1 MRWLFVYGTLMP
13 GRLRWPLIADDV
25 VRQRPSA
32 VPGTLYDTGLGYPAF
47 VVGGDHRVP
56 GWLLGL
62 SERAST
68 VFEQLEFVLR
78 KIGDEASFRV
88 GDGHRDRDYF
98 DAGLESLSGC
108 LRQHPARAGEHA
120 ERQQGLTP
128 SQHDAGAV
136 ERDMWW
142 LKSLE

>member
-1 MRWLFVYGTLMP
+1 MPDLACSGSMRWLFVYGTLMP

-68 VFEQLEFVLR
+68 VFEQLDVVEGPHYRRTDVTTVDGVPALTYAY
-78 KIGDEASFRV
+78 IGDPAGFTV
-88 GDGHRDRDYF
+88 LDGPWDRD
-98 DAGLESLSGC
+98 D
-108 LRQHPARAGEHA
+108 
-120 ERQQGLTP
+120 ER
-128 SQHDAGAV
+128 
-136 ERDMWW
+136 
-142 LKSLE
+142 

>member
-1 MRWLFVYGTLMP
+1 MPDLACSGSMRWLFVYGTLMP

-68 VFEQLEFVLR
+68 VFEQLDVVEGPHYRRTDVTTVDGVRALTYAF
-78 KIGDEASFRV
+78 IGDPAGFTV
-88 GDGHRDRDYF
+88 LDGPWDRD
-98 DAGLESLSGC
+98 E
-108 LRQHPARAGEHA
+108 
-120 ERQQGLTP
+120 ER
-128 SQHDAGAV
+128 
-136 ERDMWW
+136 
-142 LKSLE
+142 

>member
-1 MRWLFVYGTLMP
+1 MPDLACSGSMRWLFVYGTLMP
-13 GRLRWPLIADDV
+13 GRLRWPVIADDV

-68 VFEQLEFVLR
+68 VFEQLDVVEGPHYRRTDVTTVDGVRALTYAF
-78 KIGDEASFRV
+78 IGDPAGFTV
-88 GDGHRDRDYF
+88 LDGPWDRD
-98 DAGLESLSGC
+98 D
-108 LRQHPARAGEHA
+108 
-120 ERQQGLTP
+120 ER
-128 SQHDAGAV
+128 
-136 ERDMWW
+136 
-142 LKSLE
+142 

>member
-1 MRWLFVYGTLMP
+1 MPDLACSGSMRWLFVYGTLMP

-47 VVGGDHRVP
+47 VVGDDHRVP

-68 VFEQLEFVLR
+68 VFEQLDVVEGPHYRRTDVTTVDGVRALTYAF
-78 KIGDEASFRV
+78 IGDPAGCSV
-88 GDGHRDRDYF
+88 LDGPWDRD
-98 DAGLESLSGC
+98 D
-108 LRQHPARAGEHA
+108 
-120 ERQQGLTP
+120 ER
-128 SQHDAGAV
+128 
-136 ERDMWW
+136 
-142 LKSLE
+142 